1 MARELKNLYIP
12 FLFAIAF
19 LFSLDVSF
27 TFSSFIQSYFESLH
41 LLMEII
47 SVFIA
52 FSIAMQGLTF
62 YKPYASYKIIVFSS
76 VFFTVGI
83 MDLFHALTYEGLPLF
98 GERFTQPSIWFTL
111 LGRMVEAASILT
123 LILLPEKK
131 SKNRAVRQFS
141 FTLVLLSTILI
152 TIVISTYS
160 TAFPNLYNSGSFTLI
175 KLILEIIYCLIHIFV
190 LTIIIRAY
198 RRNKRK
204 EGLLVGISSMF
215 LILSSFMMII
225 LGASGDIYGP
235 YILSHFFKIIGYFY
249 YFKAVFLLMSK
260 QPYEKVAEL
269 SSNYSR
275 LLNSVVEGIFGI
287 DQSGKVMFIND
298 SACRMLGFRE
308 NELIGRTIHKYIHHS
323 IQDESSSLLFT
334 SPDMEEKTMFSV
346 DQWFWRKDGS
356 RFPVE
361 YFTRPIIE
369 NGVIVG
375 TVVTFLDV
383 SERKKLEQLQT
394 EQANIEYEL
403 EIAASVQ
410 ETLFSTIE
418 EPQTVDMGFIS
429 KSFKKLNGDFYNVI
443 QHNEEIL
450 FAIADV
456 CGKGIPAAIQMT
468 MLKFAMESH
477 SDPEKIL
484 NKINSYFTK
493 FVYDSSFITMFVGQ
507 FNQQNSKFL
516 FSSAGHEPGL
526 HYKPAEDAF
535 IELTTGNPLLGID
548 SNIKYH
554 RGSITLEKGDLL
566 LFYTDGIIERRNR
579 AIDSNEFIKNFIR
592 EMDLNLPAQKFTELL
607 YEKIM
612 DFHQGKVEDDQTIL
626 LFKI

>member
-1 MARELKNLYIP
+1 MARELKNLFIP
-12 FLFAIAF
+12 FLIAIAF
-19 LFSLDVSF
+19 LFSLVVSS
-27 TFSSFIQSYFESLH
+27 TFESFIRSYFGSIH

-47 SVFIA
+47 SVFVA

-62 YKPYASYKIIVFSS
+62 YKPYASYRIIIFSS
-76 VFFTVGI
+76 VFFTIGI

-98 GERFTQPSIWFTL
+98 GEKFTQPSIWFTL
-111 LGRMVEAASILT
+111 FGRMVEAASILI

-131 SKNRAVRQFS
+131 SKSREVRQFS

-152 TIVISTYS
+152 TIFISTYS
-160 TAFPNLYNSGSFTLI
+160 TAFPNLYKSGSFTLI
-175 KLILEIIYCLIHIFV
+175 KLILEIIYCVIHIIV
-190 LTIIIRAY
+190 LVITVRVY
-198 RRNKRK
+198 RGNKRK

-215 LILSSFMMII
+215 LVLSSFMMIT
-225 LGASGDIYGP
+225 LGISSEKYGP
-235 YILSHFFKIIGYFY
+235 YILSHLFKIFGYFY
-249 YFKAVFLLMSK
+249 YFKAVFYLMSK
-260 QPYEKVAEL
+260 QPYERISDL
-269 SSNYSR
+269 SSSYSR

-287 DQSGKVMFIND
+287 DKSGRVIFINE

-308 NELIGRTIHKYIHHS
+308 NELIGRVINKYIHHS
-323 IQDESSSLLFT
+323 IPAESTSTPFESFTDEG
-334 SPDMEEKTMFSV
+334 KTMFSV
-346 DQWFWRKDGS
+346 NQWFWRKDGS

-369 NGVIVG
+369 NGVMVG
-375 TVVTFLDV
+375 TVITFLDV

-410 ETLFSTIE
+410 ETLLSTIE
-418 EPQTVDMGFIS
+418 EPEMVEMGLITQ
-429 KSFKKLNGDFYNVI
+429 SFKKLNGDFYNVI
-443 QHNEEIL
+443 QHKGGLL

-456 CGKGIPAAIQMT
+456 CGKGVPAAIQMT

-484 NKINSYFTK
+484 NKINSYFSK

-507 FNQQNSKFL
+507 VNQENSQFL

-526 HYKPAEDAF
+526 HYRPSQDSF

-548 SNIKYH
+548 SSIQYH
-554 RGSITLEKGDLL
+554 RGVISLEKGDVLV
-566 LFYTDGIIERRNR
+566 FYTDGIIERRNR
-579 AIDSNEFIKNFIR
+579 TIDSNDFIKKLIR
-592 EMDLNLPAQKFTELL
+592 EMDMTLPAQRLTELL

-612 DFHQGKVEDDQTIL
+612 NFHHGKVEDDQTIL
-626 LFKI
+626 LFKL